1 MSQKSFPGMQELKN
15 EISPEMAS
23 QAIIAINESFRQDQP
38 YVLQERISLFR
49 RLTARAIDR
58 AEALNP
64 KAFAAGRL
72 VGVLDTMNTV
82 LAKQRD
88 EKYENRVTVPLSLG
102 TKVWGRFRKEIL
114 PMRITSIRL
123 ETFGPF
129 MTAIY
134 DGPDPAYEGCGLKDL
149 LESDI
154 GHRIFLSE
162 EAAKAYYNV

>member
-1 MSQKSFPGMQELKN
+1 MEAVVVFTEYSRESPLRELW
-15 EISPEMAS
+15 E
-23 QAIIAINESFRQDQP
+23 
-38 YVLQERISLFR
+38 YV
-49 RLTARAIDR
+49 
-58 AEALNP
+58 
-64 KAFAAGRL
+64 K
-72 VGVLDTMNTV
+72 
-82 LAKQRD
+82 
-88 EKYENRVTVPLSLG
+88 
-102 TKVWGRFRKEIL
+102 
-114 PMRITSIRL
+114 SIRL